1 MGNILSEEEDEERFL
16 EEGFNL
22 EAPGADKALN
32 VGTEAPIWQ
41 NTDDVGQEVIMD
53 GNETNAADRTAS
65 QNGAKKLSYIQ
76 MAKLGYQELVNAII
90 RPPRADYKV
99 RRRDDAPCCCSVRLI
114 LLANIHVLIGTCR
127 WSLWV
132 LLRSIFAARGSPG
145 PILRCERNDGTT
157 WNARTGNRSSE

>member
-1 MGNILSEEEDEERFL
+1 MGNILSEEEDEETFL

-53 GNETNAADRTAS
+53 GNETNAADRAAA
-65 QNGAKKLSYIQ
+65 QNGTKKLSYIQ

-99 RRRDDAPCCCSVRLI
+99 GR
-114 LLANIHVLIGTCR
+114 
-127 WSLWV
+127 
-132 LLRSIFAARGSPG
+132 
-145 PILRCERNDGTT
+145 
-157 WNARTGNRSSE
+157 